1 MKNKYILIVFM
12 FLLLGVTLYF
22 PYDKVMDPKNIQ
34 CAPQTTYLK
43 LEKFGNFLEKIGNP
57 SLNSAI
63 LEKYKYCRSS
73 GQYFSIMGWEIQ
85 QYKVGNV
92 KYARY
97 ILSEAMLGLYVTPEE
112 KRYVVNNCV
121 DFLKN
126 AKKYDP
132 KLSGME
138 YMWAGDIVPVYE
150 KRLSLHELKNIDV
163 ADVGG
168 PKKIYFQY
176 IYNYLDSSSERYVE
190 NQCRKML
197 FLQG

>member
-1 MKNKYILIVFM
+1 MKNRYIYLIVVV
-12 FLLLGVTLYF
+12 LTVGAIYYF

-34 CAPQTTYLK
+34 CTPQTTYLK
-43 LEKFGNFLEKIGNP
+43 LEKLGNFLEKIGNS

-73 GQYFSIMGWEIQ
+73 GQYFSIMGWEIR
-85 QYKVGNV
+85 QYKVGHV

-112 KRYVVNNCV
+112 KRYVVDNCV

-126 AKKYDP
+126 AKKYNP

-150 KRLSLHELKNIDV
+150 KGLSLHELKNIDF
-163 ADVGG
+163 ADVGA
-168 PKKIYFQY
+168 PKVIYFQY
-176 IYNYLDSSSERYVE
+176 IYNYLDSSSEGYVE
-190 NQCRKML
+190 NQCVKML
-197 FLQG
+197 FPEV